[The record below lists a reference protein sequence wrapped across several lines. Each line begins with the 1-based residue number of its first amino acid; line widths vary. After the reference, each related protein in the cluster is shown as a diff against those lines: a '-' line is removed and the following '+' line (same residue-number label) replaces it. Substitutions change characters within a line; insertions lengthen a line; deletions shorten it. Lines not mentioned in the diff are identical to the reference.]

1 MLCEQHVFRH
11 ATAPGSAATY
21 PEENLA
27 WHCGTSALKK
37 MHLAANPHTAAQRAS
52 TRPLSL
58 PLLAPTHQHCSSQ
71 MDPGYEWVAYSN
83 SDLVYLGCR
92 GKIEEAIHCWPAYK
106 KTKTQEDKRSLP
118 GLLPLLCA
126 GITIDSSCCSPWFT
140 EVYTGKKLGIWLFI
154 LYTGNEIHTQI
165 CNWRDQ
171 RMPSFLFHMYQN
183 QAWAWGQGTF
193 INPTVLVLDKKRRG
207 SLK

>member
-1 MLCEQHVFRH
+1 
-11 ATAPGSAATY
+11 
-21 PEENLA
+21 
-27 WHCGTSALKK
+27 
-37 MHLAANPHTAAQRAS
+37 MHLAANPHTAAQRVS

-83 SDLVYLGCR
+83 SDLVHLGCR
-92 GKIEEAIHCWPAYK
+92 GKIQEAIHCWPACK
-106 KTKTQEDKRSLP
+106 KPKTQEDKWSLP
-118 GLLPLLCA
+118 GLLPLLYA

-140 EVYTGKKLGIWLFI
+140 AVYTGKKLGIWLFI

-183 QAWAWGQGTF
+183 QAWAWGHIYKSHCLSVGQ
-193 INPTVLVLDKKRRG
+193 KEKRQFEVG
-207 SLK
+207 SDRFCHWPDTALFLPLTAMPNKFFFFPQ